1 MKKPKEQNTK
11 YNSISGNE
19 YFILQEI
26 KEKKLTVFKVAD
38 LKKITGWGDTRIHNT
53 LHTLTRKKQVIRVK
67 RDRYSTPEMLAESPY
82 AVVTQTIEPSYIS
95 HWTALSFYGF
105 TEQQPQIIQVVTPR
119 QQKKPDMNIEVT
131 TTKPSRFYG
140 YERMDDFVISEKE
153 KTLVD
158 ALHQPGKCGGLD
170 EVIKCLEN
178 AWGQIN
184 KKKFMDYTLRFKNKS
199 LNSRTGYLM
208 EKLGLS
214 KAPNRLLKERSKA
227 YVKLDAGKPK
237 TREYDKRWRIN
248 INHDR

>member
-1 MKKPKEQNTK
+1 MK
-11 YNSISGNE
+11 YNSISVNE
-19 YFILQEI
+19 HWILHQI
-26 KEKKLTVFKVAD
+26 KGKKLTVFGARE
-38 LKKITGWGDTRIHNT
+38 LKQLTGWSETRIHNT
-53 LHTLTRKKQVIRVK
+53 LHTLKRKKLIIWLK
-67 RDRYSTPEMLAESPY
+67 RNEYTTPEALAERPY
-82 AVVTQTIEPSYIS
+82 AVATQTIKPSYIS
-95 HWTALSFYGF
+95 HWTALSHHGF
-105 TEQQPQIIQVVTPR
+105 TEQQPQIIQVVTPK
-119 QQKKPDMNIEVT
+119 QQKKADMNMEVT
-131 TTKPSRFYG
+131 TTKPLRFYG
-140 YERMDDFVISEKE
+140 YERMKDFVMSEKE